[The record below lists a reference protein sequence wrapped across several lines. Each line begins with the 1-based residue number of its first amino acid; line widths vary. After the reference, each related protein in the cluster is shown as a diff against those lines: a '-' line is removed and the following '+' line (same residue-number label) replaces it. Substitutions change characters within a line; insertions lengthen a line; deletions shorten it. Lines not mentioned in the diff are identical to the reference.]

1 MNMEKIIELSNLYKS
16 FNNEKVIE
24 NLNYSFFS
32 NEIVVLLGYSGV
44 GKSTLLRIISGLDH
58 EYQGEVSYSPDMNI
72 SRNIIPI
79 VFQSFDQLLPWYTV
93 KKNILLPYKNK
104 NEKNKLTLFNEIIEI
119 LDLTDALNKY
129 PKELSGGMK
138 QRTAIARALL
148 AESKVILFDEP
159 FSSLDISMR
168 QSLQELILKI
178 QRKFHQT
185 IIFVTHD
192 IEEAVFLGDRLLIM
206 EDFKSR
212 HYISLDLEKKE
223 RYTGSFD
230 QQVRNVIKIIE
241 GSTQ

>member
-1 MNMEKIIELSNLYKS
+1 MEKIIELSNLYKS
-16 FNNEKVIE
+16 FNNERVIE
-24 NLNYSFFS
+24 DLNYSFFS

-58 EYQGEVSYSPDMNI
+58 QYQGEVRYASDINI
-72 SRNIIPI
+72 SKSVIPI

-93 KKNILLPYKNK
+93 KKNILLPYKKK
-104 NEKNKLTLFNEIIEI
+104 NNKLKLFNEIIEI
-119 LDLTDALNKY
+119 LDLEDALNKY

-148 AESKVILFDEP
+148 AETPVILFDEP

-206 EDFKSR
+206 KTSKNR
-212 HYISLDLEKKE
+212 QHISLHLENKE
-223 RYTGSFD
+223 RYTEPFD
-230 QQVRNVIKIIE
+230 HQVRHVIKVIE
-241 GSTQ
+241 GSNQ

>member
-1 MNMEKIIELSNLYKS
+1 MEKIIELCNLYKS
-16 FNNEKVIE
+16 FENEKVIE

-44 GKSTLLRIISGLDH
+44 GKSTLLRIISGLDNQ
-58 EYQGEVSYSPDMNI
+58 YQGEVRYASDINI
-72 SRNIIPI
+72 SKSIIPI

-93 KKNILLPYKNK
+93 KKNILLPYKKEN
-104 NEKNKLTLFNEIIEI
+104 NKLTLFNEIIEI
-119 LDLTDALNKY
+119 LDLRDALNKY

-148 AESKVILFDEP
+148 AETKVILFDEP

-206 EDFKSR
+206 EDSKNR
-212 HYISLDLEKKE
+212 HQITQKLEKKE
-223 RYTGSFD
+223 RYTGPFD

-241 GSTQ
+241 GSTH

>member
-1 MNMEKIIELSNLYKS
+1 MEKVIELCSLYKS

-24 NLNYSFFS
+24 DLNYSFFS
-32 NEIVVLLGYSGV
+32 NEIVVLLGCSGI

-58 EYQGEVSYSPDMNI
+58 QYQGEVRYAADINI
-72 SRNIIPI
+72 SKSIIPI

-93 KKNILLPYKNK
+93 KKNILLPYKKEN
-104 NEKNKLTLFNEIIEI
+104 NKLMLFNEIIEI
-119 LDLTDALNKY
+119 LDLGDALNKY

-148 AESKVILFDEP
+148 AETRVILFDEP

-178 QRKFHQT
+178 QKKFHQT

-192 IEEAVFLGDRLLIM
+192 IEEAVFLADRLLIM
-206 EDFKSR
+206 KDSKKR
-212 HYISLDLEKKE
+212 HNITLALENKE
-223 RYTGSFD
+223 RYTGPFD
-230 QQVRNVIKIIE
+230 EQVRHVIKIIE
-241 GSTQ
+241 GSIQ

>member
-1 MNMEKIIELSNLYKS
+1 MEKIIELCNLYKS
-16 FNNEKVIE
+16 FENEKVIE

-58 EYQGEVSYSPDMNI
+58 QYQGEVRYASDINI
-72 SRNIIPI
+72 SKIIIPI

-93 KKNILLPYKNK
+93 KKNILLPYKKDN
-104 NEKNKLTLFNEIIEI
+104 NKLTLFNEIIEI
-119 LDLTDALNKY
+119 LDLRDALNKY

-148 AESKVILFDEP
+148 AETKVILFDEP

-206 EDFKSR
+206 EDSKNR
-212 HYISLDLEKKE
+212 HHITQKLEKKE
-223 RYTGSFD
+223 RYTGPFD

-241 GSTQ
+241 GSTY

>member
-1 MNMEKIIELSNLYKS
+1 
-16 FNNEKVIE
+16 
-24 NLNYSFFS
+24 
-32 NEIVVLLGYSGV
+32 
-44 GKSTLLRIISGLDH
+44 LLRIISGLDH
-58 EYQGEVSYSPDMNI
+58 QYQGEVRYASDINI
-72 SRNIIPI
+72 SKSVIPI

-93 KKNILLPYKNK
+93 KKNILLPYKKK
-104 NEKNKLTLFNEIIEI
+104 NNKLKLFNEIIEI
-119 LDLTDALNKY
+119 LDLEDALNKY

-148 AESKVILFDEP
+148 AETPVILFDEP

-206 EDFKSR
+206 KTSKNR
-212 HYISLDLEKKE
+212 QHISLHLENKE
-223 RYTGSFD
+223 RYTEPFD
-230 QQVRNVIKIIE
+230 HQVRHVIKIIE
-241 GSTQ
+241 GSNH

>member
-1 MNMEKIIELSNLYKS
+1 MEKIIELSNLYKS
-16 FNNEKVIE
+16 FENEKVIE
-24 NLNYSFFS
+24 NLNYSFFY

-44 GKSTLLRIISGLDH
+44 GKSTLLRIISGLDNQ
-58 EYQGEVSYSPDMNI
+58 YQGEVRYASDINI
-72 SRNIIPI
+72 SKSIIPI

-93 KKNILLPYKNK
+93 KKNILLPYKKEN
-104 NEKNKLTLFNEIIEI
+104 NKLTLFNEIIEI
-119 LDLTDALNKY
+119 LDLRDALNKY

-148 AESKVILFDEP
+148 AETKVILFDEP

-206 EDFKSR
+206 EDSKNR
-212 HYISLDLEKKE
+212 HHITLSLEKKE
-223 RYTGSFD
+223 RYTGPFD

-241 GSTQ
+241 GSTY

>member
-1 MNMEKIIELSNLYKS
+1 MEKIIELSNLYKS
-16 FNNEKVIE
+16 FNNERVIE
-24 NLNYSFFS
+24 DLNYSFFS

-58 EYQGEVSYSPDMNI
+58 QYQGEVTYASDINI
-72 SRNIIPI
+72 SKSVIPI

-93 KKNILLPYKNK
+93 KKNILLPYKKK
-104 NEKNKLTLFNEIIEI
+104 NNKLKLFNEIIEI
-119 LDLTDALNKY
+119 LDLEDALNKY

-148 AESKVILFDEP
+148 AETPVILFDEP

-206 EDFKSR
+206 KTSKNR
-212 HYISLDLEKKE
+212 QHISLHLENKE
-223 RYTGSFD
+223 RYTEPFD
-230 QQVRNVIKIIE
+230 HQVRHVIKIIE
-241 GSTQ
+241 GSNH

>member
-1 MNMEKIIELSNLYKS
+1 MKKIIEIVSLYKS
-16 FNNEKVIE
+16 FKNENVIE
-24 NLNYSFFS
+24 DLNYSFFS

-58 EYQGEVSYSPDMNI
+58 EYQGKIGYASDINI
-72 SRNIIPI
+72 SKSIIPI

-93 KKNILLPYKNK
+93 KKNILLPYKKEN
-104 NEKNKLTLFNEIIEI
+104 NKLKLLNEIIDI
-119 LDLTDALNKY
+119 LDLKEALNKY

-148 AESKVILFDEP
+148 AESSVILFDEP
-159 FSSLDISMR
+159 FNSLDISMR
-168 QSLQELILKI
+168 QSLQNLILKI
-178 QRKFHQT
+178 QKKYHQT

-206 EDFKSR
+206 KDSKNR
-212 HYISLDLEKKE
+212 HQITLDLEIKE
-223 RYTGSFD
+223 RYTAPFD
-230 QQVRNVIKIIE
+230 QQVRNIIKIIE

>member
-1 MNMEKIIELSNLYKS
+1 M
-16 FNNEKVIE
+16 EKVIE
-24 NLNYSFFS
+24 LLNLSKSFSDQRIIEELNYTFFS

-58 EYQGEVSYSPDMNI
+58 DYQGEVRYASDINI
-72 SRNIIPI
+72 SKSIIPI
-79 VFQSFDQLLPWYTV
+79 VFQSFDQLLPWYSV
-93 KKNILLPYKNK
+93 KRNILLPYKK
-104 NEKNKLTLFNEIIEI
+104 EKNKMNLFNEIIDI
-119 LDLTDALNKY
+119 LDLKDALNKY

-168 QSLQELILKI
+168 QSLQKLILEI
-178 QRKFHQT
+178 QRKYHQT

-206 EDFKSR
+206 KNSKNR
-212 HYISLDLEKKE
+212 QQISLDLENKV
-223 RYTGSFD
+223 RYTETFD
-230 QQVRNVIKIIE
+230 HQVRNIIKIIE

>member
-1 MNMEKIIELSNLYKS
+1 MEKIIELCNLHKS

-24 NLNYSFFS
+24 DLNYSFFS

-58 EYQGEVSYSPDMNI
+58 QYQGEVRYASDINI
-72 SRNIIPI
+72 SKSIIPI

-93 KKNILLPYKNK
+93 KKNILLPYKKEN
-104 NEKNKLTLFNEIIEI
+104 NKLTLFNEIIEI
-119 LDLTDALNKY
+119 LDLRDALNKY

-148 AESKVILFDEP
+148 AETRVILFDEP

-206 EDFKSR
+206 EGCKKR
-212 HYISLDLEKKE
+212 EHITLKLEKKE
-223 RYTGSFD
+223 RYTGPFD
-230 QQVRNVIKIIE
+230 QQVRSVIEIIE
-241 GSTQ
+241 GTTQ

>member
-1 MNMEKIIELSNLYKS
+1 MEKIIELCNLYKS
-16 FNNEKVIE
+16 FENEKVIE

-44 GKSTLLRIISGLDH
+44 GKSTLLRIISGLDNQ
-58 EYQGEVSYSPDMNI
+58 YQGEVRYASDINI
-72 SRNIIPI
+72 SKSIIPI

-93 KKNILLPYKNK
+93 KKNILLPYKKEN
-104 NEKNKLTLFNEIIEI
+104 NKLTLFNEIIEI
-119 LDLTDALNKY
+119 LDLRDALNKY

-148 AESKVILFDEP
+148 AETKVILFDEP

-206 EDFKSR
+206 EDSKNR
-212 HYISLDLEKKE
+212 HHITLALEKKE
-223 RYTGSFD
+223 RYTGPFD

-241 GSTQ
+241 GSTH